1 MKIFFIVLTLMISM
15 NIFGYVEPEGYTT
28 PDEEKNSIPNQK
40 LCLAQKEGD
49 WQKMV
54 YWLKNGGKCILCKA
68 GCMFTDIGIIA
79 LKGDVEEIKKKEEEF
94 KKKGKRLYDTVSDF
108 GCGPWPN
115 IPTSSDDEITNEN
128 CNGLLGMAALGG
140 NVEMVKFLTR
150 EDNDVMALDGN
161 TGGRI
166 LYSAAL
172 GGNLDVV
179 KFLIKKGA
187 KIKEPA
193 AYEKRTLLHAAANG
207 GNLDIFN
214 LFLKSKTQNVNAV
227 DGFGDTVLHWAVI
240 GGNKEIVKT
249 LLEEGADKN
258 AKNNFNRTPLDIAT
272 ERNNKE
278 IEKILKEFQK
288 PEKPKSSGCLPDLF

>member
-1 MKIFFIVLTLMISM
+1 MKIFFIALILMMSM
-15 NIFGYVEPEGYTT
+15 NISGTVEPEGHTI

-40 LCLAQKEGD
+40 LCLAQNENDWKEII
-49 WQKMV
+49 
-54 YWLKNGGKCILCKA
+54 YWLKKGGTCILCSMS
-68 GCMFTDIGIIA
+68 CNFSEIGTIA
-79 LKGDVEEIKKKEEEF
+79 LKGDVEEMRKKEETF
-94 KKKGKRLYDTVSDF
+94 TKNRKKLWDADADF
-108 GCGPWPN
+108 SCGPWPDTPPAN
-115 IPTSSDDEITNEN
+115 DDEITKDN
-128 CNGLLGMAALGG
+128 CNTLLGMAALGG
-140 NVEMVKFLTR
+140 NINMVKYLLR
-150 EDNDVMALDGN
+150 KEKDVMALDRN
-161 TGGRI
+161 TGGRM
-166 LYSAAL
+166 LYSATL

-207 GNLDIFN
+207 GNIDIFN

-227 DGFGDTVLHWAVI
+227 DGFGETVLHWAVI

-249 LLEEGADKN
+249 LLEEGADKS
-258 AKNNFNRTPLDIAT
+258 AKDNFNRTPLDVAIK
-272 ERNNKE
+272 RNNKE